1 MEILKK
7 LLNVVPGA
15 GGLDVAVLLLRRG
28 TGGPVASLSGGNK
41 YKFIYHPPPSPSRA
55 LLGDP

>member
-15 GGLDVAVLLLRRG
+15 GGLDVAVFLLRRG

-41 YKFIYHPPPSPSRA
+41 NKIIYHPPPLPF
-55 LLGDP
+55 